1 MNAAVKKNL
10 ILFVSGKMIAVLG
23 SSLYG
28 FAIGL
33 YILAET
39 GSSLNFA
46 ITLMLSVLPRILLA
60 PVAGALSDRLDR
72 KKIIIIS
79 DFACAVW
86 LTIILLLFHFVFPEI
101 WLLYTATAVLSTLN
115 TFYTTA
121 VTSSI
126 YNMIGPDHLQKAMS
140 LNQAA
145 ASLSTILGPVLGGV
159 LFGFMTLPFFMMIN
173 IIAFTVSGI
182 ASILINYHLF
192 SEKKEENEHN
202 NFFEDMK
209 TGFVYV
215 KNQPFIFN
223 LILVCIWINFWFA
236 VFPVAMP
243 YLVLTVKGMEPF
255 QLGII
260 EGSLS
265 VGMLIMAIFLSSRP
279 EMKKKENAII
289 GGMIAL
295 SLVLILLGIPSMPGL
310 SAISNNFVFIY
321 LIILVLLLS
330 TFVMLINMPVMVLLQ
345 KSTPDSY
352 RGRVMSIMEMGASA
366 MTPLG
371 FIIFGALL
379 ESVPVWLLF
388 AVCGLSIFLLLC
400 YQLWK
405 RTLIIHLRELD
416 AKPDPAVTAE
426 L

>member
-1 MNAAVKKNL
+1 MNGAVKKNL

-72 KKIIIIS
+72 KKIIVIS
-79 DFACAVW
+79 DFACAIW

-115 TFYTTA
+115 TFYSTA

-126 YNMIGPDHLQKAMS
+126 YNMIGSDHLQKAMS

-145 ASLSTILGPVLGGV
+145 ASMATILGPVLGGV
-159 LFGFMTLPFFMMIN
+159 LFSFMKLPFFMMIN
-173 IIAFTVSGI
+173 IVAFTISGI

-192 SEKKEENEHN
+192 SEKKEGNEPS
-202 NFFEDMK
+202 NFFKDIK

-236 VFPVAMP
+236 IFPVAMP

-265 VGMLIMAIFLSSRP
+265 VGMLIMAIYLSSRP
-279 EMKKKENAII
+279 EIKKKENAIF
-289 GGMIAL
+289 GGMISL
-295 SLVLILLGIPSMPGL
+295 SLVLILLGLPSMPGL
-310 SAISNNFVFIY
+310 TEISNNVVFIY
-321 LIILVLLLS
+321 LILMVLLLS
-330 TFVMLINMPVMVLLQ
+330 SFVMLINMPVMVLLQ
-345 KSTPDSY
+345 KSTPDAF

-371 FIIFGALL
+371 YIIFGALL
-379 ESVPVWLLF
+379 ESVPVWILL
-388 AVCGLSIFLLLC
+388 AICGLSIFLMLC
-400 YQLWK
+400 YHLWK
-405 RTLIIHLRELD
+405 RTLINHLRDLD
-416 AKPDPAVTAE
+416 EKTNPVLSAE
-426 L
+426 A

>member
-79 DFACAVW
+79 DFACAIW

-115 TFYTTA
+115 TFYSTA

-126 YNMIGPDHLQKAMS
+126 YNMIGPEHLQKAMS

-192 SEKKEENEHN
+192 AEKKEENKQT

-295 SLVLILLGIPSMPGL
+295 SLVLVLLGLPSMPGL
-310 SAISNNFVFIY
+310 NAISNNLVFIY
-321 LIILVLLLS
+321 LIIMVLLLS

-352 RGRVMSIMEMGASA
+352 RGRVMSIMEMGATA

-371 FIIFGALL
+371 YIIFGALL

-388 AVCGLSIFLLLC
+388 SVCGLSIFLLLC

-416 AKPDPAVTAE
+416 GKPDPVVTAE

>member
-1 MNAAVKKNL
+1 
-10 ILFVSGKMIAVLG
+10 
-23 SSLYG
+23 
-28 FAIGL
+28 
-33 YILAET
+33 
-39 GSSLNFA
+39 
-46 ITLMLSVLPRILLA
+46 
-60 PVAGALSDRLDR
+60 
-72 KKIIIIS
+72 
-79 DFACAVW
+79 
-86 LTIILLLFHFVFPEI
+86 
-101 WLLYTATAVLSTLN
+101 
-115 TFYTTA
+115 
-121 VTSSI
+121 
-126 YNMIGPDHLQKAMS
+126 
-140 LNQAA
+140 
-145 ASLSTILGPVLGGV
+145 
-159 LFGFMTLPFFMMIN
+159 
-173 IIAFTVSGI
+173 
-182 ASILINYHLF
+182 
-192 SEKKEENEHN
+192 
-202 NFFEDMK
+202 
-209 TGFVYV
+209 
-215 KNQPFIFN
+215 
-223 LILVCIWINFWFA
+223 
-236 VFPVAMP
+236 
-243 YLVLTVKGMEPF
+243 
-255 QLGII
+255 
-260 EGSLS
+260 
-265 VGMLIMAIFLSSRP
+265 MAIFLSSRP

-366 MTPLG
+366 MTPFG